1 MTTKD
6 LVAILVVEVDLI
18 WSDLGERQAFSRA
31 MI

>member
-6 LVAILVVEVDLI
+6 LVAILIAAVDLI
-18 WSDLGERQAFSRA
+18 GSDLGERQAFSRA